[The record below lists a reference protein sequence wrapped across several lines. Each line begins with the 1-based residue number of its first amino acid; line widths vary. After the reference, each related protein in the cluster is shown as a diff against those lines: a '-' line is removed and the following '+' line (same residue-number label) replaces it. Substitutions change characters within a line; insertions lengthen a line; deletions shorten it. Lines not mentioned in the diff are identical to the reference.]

1 MQDILL
7 LSAEGGELV
16 LEDNDRVLNYEM
28 IDEVR
33 VTQIEQLRKIY
44 EFLQHH
50 CRARD
55 TNNEPV
61 LRQIQSQTF
70 GVPPEEID
78 RLRRFRTVIIDSL
91 TEIEQMNLAKVMGLG
106 GVGPDAMAWEAGD
119 EMPIAGFPEFR
130 KNNNAIQA
138 IVRAFRDLPINL
150 LIICGQSY
158 AQDELKKMHFTPWMT
173 GKLAT
178 QIQSFV
184 DLVGYM
190 VVSQADPSSPDL
202 RRLYIQ
208 PQSGVKFDAKNRR
221 ASYKQAYFDNP
232 TMGSIMAAFKLAQ
245 PA

>member
-7 LSAEGGELV
+7 LSAEGGEIV
-16 LEDNDRVLNYEM
+16 LEDNDRVLNYEL

-55 TNNEPV
+55 TNNEDV

-70 GVPPEEID
+70 GIPPEQID

-232 TMGSIMAAFKLAQ
+232 TMGSIMSAFKLAQ
-245 PA
+245 PT